1 MTRFKIQKIS
11 FDTRTQ
17 ENAEEN
23 TTLNAE
29 LQNQWCGHEFQ
40 YDFGSDAG
48 VVTEDTIRQEG
59 DSLISF
65 LDFTDWLFFEATL
78 KVLDVEMSEPT
89 VFVEEWSMPVE
100 FAQQMGAT
108 APIQRKQ
115 VLTIC

>member
-17 ENAEEN
+17 ENSQEN
-23 TTLNAE
+23 ASLNAE
-29 LQNQWCGHEFQ
+29 LQNQWSGHEFE

-48 VVTEDTIRQEG
+48 VVTEDIIRQEG

-65 LDFTDWLFFEATL
+65 LEFTDWLFFEATL
-78 KVLDVEMSEPT
+78 KVLDVEMSEPA
-89 VFVEEWSMPVE
+89 VFVEEWSIPAE
-100 FAQQMGAT
+100 FAEQMGAT